1 MGKHLVYI
9 DVSDETVEELL
20 NDLDELLKKVDE
32 FTIKWRRMRLIEA
45 RKGEAAS
52 GD

>member
-1 MGKHLVYI
+1 MSKHLVCI

-20 NDLDELLKKVDE
+20 NDLDELIDKVDE

-45 RKGEAAS
+45 RKEEAAS
-52 GD
+52 DN